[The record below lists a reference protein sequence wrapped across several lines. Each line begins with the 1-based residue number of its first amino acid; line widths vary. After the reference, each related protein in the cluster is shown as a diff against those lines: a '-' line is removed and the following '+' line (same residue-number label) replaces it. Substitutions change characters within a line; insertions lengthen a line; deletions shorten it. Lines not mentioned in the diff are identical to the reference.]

1 MKPGATGGQPARGTR
16 VAHVKDAEMEK
27 RSWLRRV
34 GWLVLIYA
42 AGVATVGVAAVL
54 IRMLM
59 SAAGMTVPH

>member
-1 MKPGATGGQPARGTR
+1 
-16 VAHVKDAEMEK
+16 MEK
-27 RSWLRRV
+27 PSWLSRI

-42 AGVATVGVAAVL
+42 GGVAAVGVAAVL

>member
-1 MKPGATGGQPARGTR
+1 MKPGAPRWRPARGTR
-16 VAHVKDAEMEK
+16 VARAKDAEME
-27 RSWLRRV
+27 RPSWLRRV

-42 AGVATVGVAAVL
+42 AGVVTVGIVAVL

>member
-1 MKPGATGGQPARGTR
+1 MKPGAPSGRSVRGTR
-16 VAHVKDAEMEK
+16 VARAEDAEMEK
-27 RSWLRRV
+27 PSWLSRI

-42 AGVATVGVAAVL
+42 GGVAAVGVAAVL

>member
-1 MKPGATGGQPARGTR
+1 MR
-16 VAHVKDAEMEK
+16 VAYAKDAEMEK
-27 RSWLRRV
+27 RSWLRRI

-42 AGVATVGVAAVL
+42 GGVATVGVAAVF